1 MEKQMMENFLLDS
14 IKDSLI
20 YWKYFKFRWDT
31 AAKNFWNDQD
41 LCIFIKCGLI
51 LLSVNRQNQF
61 D

>member
-31 AAKNFWNDQD
+31 AAKKFEMTR
-41 LCIFIKCGLI
+41 IFAY
-51 LLSVNRQNQF
+51 S
-61 D
+61 